1 MGGFDYGKHLCLKE
15 MVLAARL
22 IGGLKGAE
30 GGYGIGKVLDKGK
43 GRDGRTFLW

>member
-1 MGGFDYGKHLCLKE
+1 

-30 GGYGIGKVLDKGK
+30 GGYGYREGAG
-43 GRDGRTFLW
+43 